1 MAKPEQRSPLGQE
14 QQRLSRP
21 IGLKRQ
27 LSWLI
32 ALPIFLAFLILP
44 WLASQY
50 PDFFESVQPVSEVTA
65 QTETTGDQTD
75 AIKPPLNAHPSLF
88 SQTQT
93 ERKQTFL
100 SLDSVWNPGP
110 LASAHQAWEGDC
122 QACHEGNFSRVK
134 DESCQSCHGN
144 MGLHVQEQ
152 DLADTSFEEPRCAT
166 CHRDHKGIESLAEQ
180 NKHFVGQDCAD
191 CHSQIEKTAPKT
203 QTLAV
208 KGFDGDEHPE
218 FRLTLRSTEDAAKLI
233 RVRMKKEQVLQEPTT
248 LSFPHDV
255 HLSPKGIEG
264 KEKLEFLECADCHEA
279 ADTETGFKNIEMET
293 HCQDCHSLAFEPALP
308 ERQVPHGASGPVLDT
323 IVEFYSFMAQ
333 NRDLQQQVTQK
344 RATIAAR
351 PGNSSKPRAN
361 VNANPL
367 VQAEAA
373 AQDLFENRACGVCHQ
388 ISISPKP
395 VTSQTSGSK
404 LTQYTIA
411 EVAPTHAWMPM
422 ARFDHKAHEFESC
435 SNCHKAETSDKA
447 DDVLMPDLESCQS
460 CHSGSNSSLNKVE
473 SNCGVCHGYH
483 IHETEA
489 SSERPE
495 NKADT
500 VAVRE

>member
-1 MAKPEQRSPLGQE
+1 MAKPEQRSPLSQE
-14 QQRLSRP
+14 QQSLSRP

-27 LSWLI
+27 LSWLL
-32 ALPIFLAFLILP
+32 ALPILLAFLILP

-50 PDFFESVQPVSEVTA
+50 PHFFHAVKPVAEVTA
-65 QTETTGDQTD
+65 QTDPAQNEV
-75 AIKPPLNAHPSLF
+75 KPTRTPVNGHPSLF
-88 SQTQT
+88 SQSVTD
-93 ERKQTFL
+93 RNHTFL

-134 DESCQSCHGN
+134 DDSCQSCHGN

-191 CHSQIEKTAPKT
+191 CHSKIEQTAPKT
-203 QTLAV
+203 ETLAV
-208 KGFDGDEHPE
+208 SGFDDSDHPE
-218 FRLTLRSTEDAAKLI
+218 FRVTLRSKEDTAQLI
-233 RVRMKKEQVLQEPTT
+233 RVRMKKDLLLQEPTT

-255 HLSPKGIEG
+255 HLSTKGIEG
-264 KEKLEFLECADCHEA
+264 KEKLEFLECADCHEP
-279 ADTETGFKNIEMET
+279 ADTETGFKNIEMEA

-333 NRDLQQQVTQK
+333 NRDLQKQVTQK

-351 PGNSSKPRAN
+351 PGSNSKPRTN

-388 ISISPKP
+388 ISISPEP
-395 VTSQTSGSK
+395 VTSQTSGAK

-411 EVAPTHAWMPM
+411 DIEPTHPWMPM
-422 ARFDHKAHEFESC
+422 ARFDHNAHEFESC
-435 SNCHKAETSDKA
+435 STCHKAEVSKQA
-447 DDVLMPDLESCQS
+447 EDVLMPDLESCQT
-460 CHSGSNSSLNKVE
+460 CHSGSNTSLNKVE

-489 SSERPE
+489 SSEGTE
-495 NKADT
+495 TESEK